1 MNIGASRNTGD
12 PARPDLL
19 LAIDLAAESLRRL
32 QEVCTVHRAVT
43 PEAREAL
50 AAERGRDIRAIL
62 TNGTTIIP
70 PRLIASLP
78 NLGII
83 CAQGV
88 GYEGIALDAL
98 KGRDVVVTN
107 GPGTNAE
114 CVADHAMGLMLAV
127 LRDIPRNDA
136 NVRSGRW
143 RQGNS
148 MRPSAHG
155 KRVGILGLGHIGGLI
170 AKRCSGFDMEIMY
183 HNRRPLPDAAWPYAA
198 TPLELARWSDIL
210 FVVVPG
216 GATTRHIV
224 GQPELQA
231 LGKQGFL
238 INVGR
243 GSAVDTDALV
253 QALDAGDIAGAA
265 LDVIEGEPEVP
276 ASLAAQ
282 GNLVLSPHIA
292 GRSPESLSA
301 VIALVVANLT
311 AYFSGQPVLTPVPGF
326 GSKTPAGLVEGD
338 S

>member
-1 MNIGASRNTGD
+1 MNIGAIQN
-12 PARPDLL
+12 ARPDLL
-19 LAIDLAAESLRRL
+19 LAIDLAPESLRLL
-32 QEVCTVHRAVT
+32 QEVCVVHRAVT

-50 AAERGRDIRAIL
+50 AAERGQDIRAIL

-70 PRLIASLP
+70 PSLIAALP

-98 KGRDVVVTN
+98 KGRDVVITH
-107 GPGTNAE
+107 GPGTNAA
-114 CVADHAMGLMLAV
+114 CVADHAIGLMLAV

-136 NVRSGRW
+136 YVRSGRW
-143 RQGNS
+143 RQGNT

-155 KRVGILGLGHIGGLI
+155 KQVGILGLGQIGGLI
-170 AKRCSGFDMEIMY
+170 ARRCSGFDMTIMY
-183 HNRRPLPDAAWPYAA
+183 HNRRPIPGALWPYAT

-216 GATTRHIV
+216 GAGTRHII
-224 GQPELQA
+224 GRSELEA
-231 LGKQGFL
+231 LGTHGFL

-253 QALDAGDIAGAA
+253 QALGAGDIAGAA

-276 ASLAAQ
+276 PSLAAQ

-292 GRSPESLSA
+292 GRSPETLSA
-301 VIALVVANLT
+301 TIGLVIANLT
-311 AYFSGQPVLTPVPGF
+311 AYFSGQPVLTPAAGF
-326 GSKTPAGLVEGD
+326 GSKTSA
-338 S
+338 